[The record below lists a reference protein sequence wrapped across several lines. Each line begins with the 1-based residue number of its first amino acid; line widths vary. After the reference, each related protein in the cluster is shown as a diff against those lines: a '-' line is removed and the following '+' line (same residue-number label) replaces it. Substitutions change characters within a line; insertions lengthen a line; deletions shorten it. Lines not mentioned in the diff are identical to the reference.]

1 MERLDV
7 VQDYQIDT
15 YDQEDTLDDKKQIT
29 EETSDTETK
38 ENEKINKRPR
48 RKIQVK
54 ASSASKLNLKGR
66 NMTPNPPT
74 QEGKYIIHA

>member
-7 VQDYQIDT
+7 VKDYQIDT

-29 EETSDTETK
+29 AKTSDTETK
-38 ENEKINKRPR
+38 EREKINKRPR

-54 ASSASKLNLKGR
+54 VLSASK
-66 NMTPNPPT
+66 
-74 QEGKYIIHA
+74 

>member
-48 RKIQVK
+48 RSNEVLTDQ
-54 ASSASKLNLKGR
+54 
-66 NMTPNPPT
+66 
-74 QEGKYIIHA
+74 

>member
-54 ASSASKLNLKGR
+54 ASGASK
-66 NMTPNPPT
+66 
-74 QEGKYIIHA
+74 